1 MQIIVSRLN
10 DILLAQVGGQ
20 YTSLAREDEAQSLRI
35 IKRKLEK
42 KRLLGA
48 EKIGW
53 INEQG
58 LHKINGG
65 LLILPAFPHVSL
77 NSRKNTK
84 IETYI

>member
-42 KRLLGA
+42 KKLLGA
-48 EKIGW
+48 EKIG
-53 INEQG
+53 
-58 LHKINGG
+58 
-65 LLILPAFPHVSL
+65 
-77 NSRKNTK
+77 
-84 IETYI
+84 

>member
-42 KRLLGA
+42 KKLL
-48 EKIGW
+48 
-53 INEQG
+53 
-58 LHKINGG
+58 
-65 LLILPAFPHVSL
+65 
-77 NSRKNTK
+77 
-84 IETYI
+84 